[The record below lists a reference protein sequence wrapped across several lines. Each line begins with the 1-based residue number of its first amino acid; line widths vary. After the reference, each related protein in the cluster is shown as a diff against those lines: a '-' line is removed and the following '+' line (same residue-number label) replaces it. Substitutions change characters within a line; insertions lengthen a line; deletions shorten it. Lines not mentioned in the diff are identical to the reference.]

1 MKNIVLCC
9 DGTANEF
16 SDHNTNVVKLYQL
29 LEKDPARQV
38 TYYHPGVGTME
49 AVGALTSVAR
59 KITKVLGYVIG
70 YGLEDDVRAA
80 YLFLMRTY
88 SPGDRIFMFGFS
100 RGAYTVRAVA
110 ALLHM
115 YGLMEGNNEALIP
128 YALRLQSAISK
139 EGEGRQGF
147 RSCPTIQSD
156 VFAAAGSYLLHRLVG
171 HGQLGR
177 LENQS
182 AETTLHRG

>member
-88 SPGDRIFMFGFS
+88 SPPETGFS
-100 RGAYTVRAVA
+100 C
-110 ALLHM
+110 
-115 YGLMEGNNEALIP
+115 
-128 YALRLQSAISK
+128 SAS
-139 EGEGRQGF
+139 
-147 RSCPTIQSD
+147 
-156 VFAAAGSYLLHRLVG
+156 AAARTPFAPLPRCCTCMG
-171 HGQLGR
+171 
-177 LENQS
+177 
-182 AETTLHRG
+182 